1 MAAAAV
7 VALAP
12 IGAELLKIALP
23 KITPLV
29 TSLITHAEAL
39 FGAKTGPTKFQSVLD
54 AATPFINALSASGKI
69 PGTLDGV
76 SVGTIIETIVQ
87 DLKSKNL
94 LDPSSVIPSIAPTS
108 TNTQGTSV
116 KLTGTLILG

>member
-1 MAAAAV
+1 
-7 VALAP
+7 
-12 IGAELLKIALP
+12 
-23 KITPLV
+23 
-29 TSLITHAEAL
+29 
-39 FGAKTGPTKFQSVLD
+39 
-54 AATPFINALSASGKI
+54 
-69 PGTLDGV
+69 
-76 SVGTIIETIVQ
+76 VQ